1 MTPAQISR
9 SMECYNRADVVR
21 LFVLAMRKRTS
32 ACAHVYRACKS
43 YHRSL
48 MSLTVRSR
56 QVRSNPLVL
65 RNVMKRFTG
74 VLALL
79 LILAVSALASNA
91 KQAKQLYQ
99 KGVDA
104 QARQDYITAYNF
116 YHRAYELVPTDTS
129 YRSAYEYVRF
139 LAAASYVHQGELLM
153 NAGKLQEALTDF
165 EQALAI
171 DPSSFIAQQM
181 ANKVRLMLKQS
192 MNPTPTPSPTTEGV
206 LTRRM
211 EEATGPVELAPISN
225 TPITLNLTQDSK
237 TVYESIGRL
246 AGINVLF
253 DPDYT
258 SRRIHV
264 DLNGV
269 TLSEALQITALE
281 SKTFW
286 RPVTPNTIFVAADT
300 PAKRKEL
307 EQSVIRTF
315 YLNNLSQPNELQDL
329 VNILRTLLDTQ
340 RLQQFPSQQAIVVR
354 GTPDQ
359 IAMAE
364 KLIED
369 LDKSKPEVVVE
380 VAIMQVTRDK
390 LRNLG
395 INPPTSVSVALQQ
408 SNATSPTTTS
418 VTGTAGNTAT
428 ATTGST
434 APQLTLNTLGNL
446 NATNFSVT
454 IPSATA
460 NFLMSDSSSKLIQQ
474 PEIRASDG
482 QKASLKIGERVPVA
496 TGSFQPGIGGVGIN
510 PLVNT
515 QFNYIDVGVNIDI
528 TPHVHGLD
536 EVTLKL
542 SMDISAV
549 DSYQNIG
556 GIQQPVIGQR
566 KIEQDIRLREGEVNI
581 LGGIL
586 ESDQTRSLSGI
597 PGLASI
603 PLFKWLFSEESKE
616 VKDNEIVFVLIPHIV
631 RAQDLNASNTKAI
644 DVGTA
649 STISLRRDNTQP
661 QQQGQQDGQGAM
673 GARPPQSMPGQP
685 QGAAMQPGASA
696 APASAPIGSPIVSFD
711 PATVDQAVG
720 STFTVNVNLAGGQ
733 NVSSV
738 PLQIMYNPRVLQL
751 LNVSNGTLL
760 AQDGQTVALVNRDD
774 SMAGILQVTASRPPG
789 TSGISGDGS
798 VFTLTFQAR
807 APGQSTLAIN
817 RAVLKNA
824 AMQNTPATGS
834 QAIVT
839 VH

>member
-1 MTPAQISR
+1 M
-9 SMECYNRADVVR
+9 
-21 LFVLAMRKRTS
+21 
-32 ACAHVYRACKS
+32 
-43 YHRSL
+43 
-48 MSLTVRSR
+48 
-56 QVRSNPLVL
+56 
-65 RNVMKRFTG
+65 MKRFTG
-74 VLALL
+74 VLTLL
-79 LILAVSALASNA
+79 LILAVSALASTDKAA
-91 KQAKQLYQ
+91 KAAFE
-99 KGVDA
+99 KGKA
-104 QARQDYITAYNF
+104 AEARQDFITAYNF
-116 YHRAYELVPTDTS
+116 YHQAYDLKPTDLTYRTS
-129 YRSAYEYVRF
+129 FEYVRF
-139 LAAASYVHQGELLM
+139 LAAAAYVHKGELLVD
-153 NAGKLQEALTDF
+153 AGKLQEALTDF

-171 DPSSFIAQQM
+171 DPSSFIAQQES
-181 ANKVRLMLKQS
+181 NKVRELLQKA
-192 MNPTPTPSPTTEGV
+192 MNPTPPPAPSTESA

-211 EEATGPVELAPISN
+211 EEATGPVELAPISQ
-225 TPITLNLTQDSK
+225 TPITLKLTEDAK

-258 SRRIHV
+258 SKKIRV

-269 TLSEALQITALE
+269 TLQEALEITALE

-286 RPVTPNTIFVAADT
+286 RPVTPNTIFVATDS

-315 YLNNLSQPNELQDL
+315 YLTNLSQPNELQDL

-359 IAMAE
+359 IAMAG

-369 LDKSKPEVVVE
+369 LDKSRPEVVVE
-380 VAIMQVTRDK
+380 IAIMQVTRDK
-390 LRNLG
+390 MRNLG
-395 INPPTSVSVALQQ
+395 INPPTSVAVSLQQ
-408 SNATSPTTTS
+408 SNATTSSTS
-418 VTGTAGNTAT
+418 VTGTAGNTAS
-428 ATTGST
+428 ATTSSNTG
-434 APQLTLNTLGNL
+434 QITLNTLGNL

-454 IPSATA
+454 IPTATA

-528 TPHVHGLD
+528 TPRVHGLD

-542 SMDISAV
+542 AVDISAI

-556 GIQQPVIGQR
+556 GISQPVIGQR
-566 KIEQDIRLREGEVNI
+566 KIENEIRLKEGEVNI

-586 ESDQTRSLSGI
+586 ENTQTKSLSGI

-603 PLFKWLFSEESKE
+603 PLFKYLFAEETKE
-616 VKDNEIVFVLIPHIV
+616 VNDNEIVFILIPHIV
-631 RAQDLNASNTKAI
+631 RAQDLNASNLKAI

-649 STISLRRDNTQP
+649 NTISLRRDTSQVANPQP
-661 QQQGQQDGQGAM
+661 GNGQ
-673 GARPPQSMPGQP
+673 PGSP
-685 QGAAMQPGASA
+685 QGALNNPAGPRVPPAQPQANA
-696 APASAPIGSPIVSFD
+696 APAASVQPTAAPAPPGSAILSFD
-711 PATVDQAVG
+711 PPTLDQPVG
-720 STFTVNVNLAGGQ
+720 STFTVNVNITGGQ
-733 NVSSV
+733 NVFSV
-738 PLQIMYNPRVLQL
+738 PVQLLYNPRVLQL
-751 LNVSNGTLL
+751 INVSSGTMLS
-760 AQDGQTVALVNRDD
+760 QDNQTVALVNRDD
-774 SMAGILQVTASRPPG
+774 SMAGILQLTASRPPG
-789 TSGISGDGS
+789 APGISGDGS

-807 APGQSTLAIN
+807 APGQSTLSIN
-817 RAVLKNA
+817 RALIKNA
-824 AMQNTPATGS
+824 AMQTVPASGS

>member
-1 MTPAQISR
+1 
-9 SMECYNRADVVR
+9 
-21 LFVLAMRKRTS
+21 
-32 ACAHVYRACKS
+32 
-43 YHRSL
+43 
-48 MSLTVRSR
+48 
-56 QVRSNPLVL
+56 
-65 RNVMKRFTG
+65 MKRLTC

-79 LILAVSALASNA
+79 LIAVALPAFATQDKAAKSLYDKG
-91 KQAKQLYQ
+91 KQAE
-99 KGVDA
+99 V
-104 QARQDYITAYNF
+104 RQDYIAAYNF
-116 YHRAYELVPTDTS
+116 YHQAYELKPSDLR
-129 YRSAYEYVRF
+129 YRTAAEYVRF
-139 LAAASYVHQGELLM
+139 LASASYVHQGETLM

-165 EQALAI
+165 EQAIAI
-171 DPSSFIAQQM
+171 DPSSFIAQQL
-181 ANKVRLMLKQS
+181 ANKIRQLLLKSQNPAPS
-192 MNPTPTPSPTTEGV
+192 APTPQSS
-206 LTRRM
+206 LTKRM
-211 EEATGPVELAPISN
+211 EEATGPVELAPITP
-225 TPITLNLTQDSK
+225 TPITLKMSEDAK
-237 TVYESIGRL
+237 TVYETIGRL

-253 DPDYT
+253 DPDYN
-258 SRRIHV
+258 SRRIRV

-269 TLSEALQITALE
+269 TLEEALQITALE

-315 YLNNLSQPNELQDL
+315 YLTNLSQPNELQDL

-340 RLQQFPSQQAIVVR
+340 RLQQFASQQAIVVR

-369 LDKSKPEVVVE
+369 LDKSRPEVVVE
-380 VAIMQVTRDK
+380 VAIMQVSRDK

-395 INPPTSVSVALQQ
+395 INPPTSVTVALQ
-408 SNATSPTTTS
+408 SNSSTTTS
-418 VTGTAGNTAT
+418 TSGQNVGTGNGT
-428 ATTGST
+428 ATTTTGPT
-434 APQLTLNTLGNL
+434 TGTITLNELAHL
-446 NATNFSVT
+446 NATNFAVT
-454 IPSATA
+454 IPPATA
-460 NFLMSDSSSKLIQQ
+460 NFLLNDSNSKLLQQ
-474 PEIRASDG
+474 PQIRASDG

-536 EVTLKL
+536 DISLKL

-549 DSYQNIG
+549 TSYQNIG

-566 KIEQDIRLREGEVNI
+566 KIEQDIRLKEGEVNI

-586 ESDQTRSLSGI
+586 EDLQTKSLSGI
-597 PGLASI
+597 PGLAQI
-603 PLFKWLFSEESKE
+603 PFFKWLFSSTQTE

-631 RAQDLNASNTKAI
+631 RAQDVTASNTRAI

-649 STISLRRDNTQP
+649 NTISLRRDSTPPPAPQQPGQAPTGQPMVQPGSPNQGQPNNPGVQPQGVSNTQP
-661 QQQGQQDGQGAM
+661 
-673 GARPPQSMPGQP
+673 PT
-685 QGAAMQPGASA
+685 
-696 APASAPIGSPIVSFD
+696 ASAPAGSAIVSFD
-711 PATVDQAVG
+711 PPTLEQAVG

-733 NVSSV
+733 NVFSV
-738 PLQIMYNPRVLQL
+738 PVQVMYNPRVLQL
-751 LNVSNGTLL
+751 VNVSNGALL
-760 AQDGQTVALVNRDD
+760 SQDGQTVALVNRDD
-774 SMAGILQVTASRPPG
+774 SLAGILQLTASRPPG
-789 TSGISGDGS
+789 SPGINGDGS

-807 APGQSTLAIN
+807 APGQATLSIN
-817 RAVLKNA
+817 RAVVKNA
-824 AMQNTPATGS
+824 AMQSTPAGGS

>member
-1 MTPAQISR
+1 
-9 SMECYNRADVVR
+9 
-21 LFVLAMRKRTS
+21 
-32 ACAHVYRACKS
+32 
-43 YHRSL
+43 
-48 MSLTVRSR
+48 
-56 QVRSNPLVL
+56 
-65 RNVMKRFTG
+65 MKRFTAA
-74 VLALL
+74 LALL
-79 LILAVSALASNA
+79 LVLALSAFANNA
-91 KQAKQLYQ
+91 KQAKAMYE
-99 KGVDA
+99 KGKIA
-104 QARQDYITAYNF
+104 EARQDYITAYNF
-116 YHRAYELVPTDTS
+116 YHQAYQLNPSDLTYRTS
-129 YRSAYEYVRF
+129 YEYVRF

-171 DPSSFIAQQM
+171 DPSSFIAQQQS
-181 ANKVRLMLKQS
+181 NKIRLMIKQS
-192 MNPTPTPSPTTEGV
+192 LNPTAAAPPSTETG

-269 TLSEALQITALE
+269 TLHEALEITALE

-418 VTGTAGNTAT
+418 VTGTAGNTAS

-434 APQLTLNTLGNL
+434 TGQITLNTLGNL

-454 IPSATA
+454 IPAATA
-460 NFLMSDSSSKLIQQ
+460 NFLMTDSSSKLIQQ

-515 QFNYIDVGVNIDI
+515 QSNYIDVGVNIDI
-528 TPHVHGLD
+528 TPHVHGIE

-542 SMDISAV
+542 AMDISAV

-566 KIEQDIRLREGEVNI
+566 KLENEIRMKEGEVNI

-586 ESDQTRSLSGI
+586 EQTVTHSLSGI

-603 PLFKWLFSEESKE
+603 PLFKYLFAEEQKE
-616 VKDNEIVFVLIPHIV
+616 VNDNEIVFILIPHIV
-631 RAQDLNASNTKAI
+631 RAQDLSASNTKAI

-649 STISLRRDNTQP
+649 NSISLRTAQQP
-661 QQQGQQDGQGAM
+661 APPPTDSGAPQGATTN
-673 GARPPQSMPGQP
+673 RPPQTVPP
-685 QGAAMQPGASA
+685 AGAQMN
-696 APASAPIGSPIVSFD
+696 APASAPMGSPIVSFD
-711 PATVDQAVG
+711 PPTLDQAVG
-720 STFTVNVNLAGGQ
+720 TTFSVNVNLAGGQ
-733 NVSSV
+733 NVASV

-760 AQDGQTVALVNRDD
+760 SQDGQTVALVNRDD

-824 AMQNTPATGS
+824 AMQNTPASGS

>member
-1 MTPAQISR
+1 
-9 SMECYNRADVVR
+9 
-21 LFVLAMRKRTS
+21 
-32 ACAHVYRACKS
+32 
-43 YHRSL
+43 
-48 MSLTVRSR
+48 
-56 QVRSNPLVL
+56 
-65 RNVMKRFTG
+65 MKRFTG

-79 LILAVSALASNA
+79 LLLAVSALASNV

-99 KGVDA
+99 KGVEA

-116 YHRAYELVPTDTS
+116 YHQAYELQPTDLT
-129 YRSAYEYVRF
+129 YRSAFEYVRF

-181 ANKVRLMLKQS
+181 ANKIRLMLRQS
-192 MNPTPTPSPTTEGV
+192 MNPTPSATSTTESV

-211 EEATGPVELAPISN
+211 EEATGPVELTPISN

-269 TLSEALQITALE
+269 TLHEALEITALE

-359 IAMAE
+359 IVMAE

-395 INPPTSVSVALQQ
+395 INPPTSVSVSLQQ
-408 SNATSPTTTS
+408 SNATQNTTS

-428 ATTGST
+428 ATSGTNTGSI
-434 APQLTLNTLGNL
+434 TLNTLGNL
-446 NATNFSVT
+446 NATNFAVT
-454 IPSATA
+454 IPAATA

-542 SMDISAV
+542 AMDISAV

-556 GIQQPVIGQR
+556 GINQPVIGQR
-566 KIEQDIRLREGEVNI
+566 KIENEIRMKEGEVNI

-586 ESDQTRSLSGI
+586 ESTVTKSLSGI

-603 PLFKWLFSEESKE
+603 PLFKYLFAEEQKE
-616 VKDNEIVFVLIPHIV
+616 VKDNEIVFILIPHIV
-631 RAQDLNASNTKAI
+631 RAQDLSPSNTKAI

-649 STISLRRDNTQP
+649 TNIQLRGGDSVPQQQQQP
-661 QQQGQQDGQGAM
+661 QQPQQSAQPGVPQGAVN
-673 GARPPQSMPGQP
+673 GRPPQVTPPQQPGVPQAQP
-685 QGAAMQPGASA
+685 QGAVLQGQPPQAQGAVMHGQNPA
-696 APASAPIGSPIVSFD
+696 LATPASAPIGSPIVSFD
-711 PATVDQAVG
+711 PATVDPPVG
-720 STFTVNVNLAGGQ
+720 STFTVNINLAGGQ
-733 NVSSV
+733 NVSSA
-738 PLQIMYNPRVLQL
+738 PLQIMYNPRVLHL

-760 AQDGQTVALVNRDD
+760 SQDGQAVSLVNRDD
-774 SMAGILQVTASRPPG
+774 SMAGILQLTASRPPG
-789 TSGISGDGS
+789 VSGISGDGLLY
-798 VFTLTFQAR
+798 TLTFQAS

-817 RAVLKNA
+817 RAILNNS
-824 AMQNTPATGS
+824 AMQATPATGS

>member
-1 MTPAQISR
+1 
-9 SMECYNRADVVR
+9 
-21 LFVLAMRKRTS
+21 
-32 ACAHVYRACKS
+32 
-43 YHRSL
+43 
-48 MSLTVRSR
+48 
-56 QVRSNPLVL
+56 
-65 RNVMKRFTG
+65 MKRFTA

-79 LILAVSALASNA
+79 LMVAVSAYANTD
-91 KQAKQLYQ
+91 KQAKQLFD
-99 KGVDA
+99 KGKQA
-104 QARQDYITAYNF
+104 EARQDYISAYNF
-116 YHRAYELVPTDTS
+116 YHQAYELKPTDLT
-129 YRSAYEYVRF
+129 YRSSFEYVRF
-139 LAAASYVHQGELLM
+139 LAAASYVHQGQLLVK
-153 NAGKLQEALTDF
+153 AGKLQEALTDF
-165 EQALAI
+165 QEALAI
-171 DPSSFIAQQM
+171 DPSSFIAQQES
-181 ANKVRLMLKQS
+181 NKVREMIQKSQ
-192 MNPTPTPSPTTEGV
+192 NPAASPQANAETE
-206 LTRRM
+206 LEKRM
-211 EEATGPVELAPISN
+211 AEATGPVELAPISQ
-225 TPITLNLTQDSK
+225 TPITLKLTEDTK
-237 TVYESIGRL
+237 TVYETIGRL
-246 AGINVLF
+246 AGVNVLF

-258 SRRIHV
+258 SRRIKV

-269 TLSEALQITALE
+269 TLEQALEITALE

-286 RPVTPNTIFVAADT
+286 RPVTSNTIFVAADT
-300 PAKRKEL
+300 AAKRKEL

-315 YLNNLSQPNELQDL
+315 YLSNLSQPNELQDM

-359 IAMAE
+359 IAMAG

-369 LDKSKPEVVVE
+369 LDKSRPEVVVE

-390 LRNLG
+390 MRNLG
-395 INPPTSVSVALQQ
+395 INPPTSVSIALQQ
-408 SNATSPTTTS
+408 STPTTSTTT
-418 VTGTAGNTAT
+418 VTGNAGNGGT
-428 ATTGST
+428 ATTSSGSGT
-434 APQLTLNTLGNL
+434 GTITLNTLGNL

-454 IPSATA
+454 IPQATA

-536 EVTLKL
+536 EVTLKMA
-542 SMDISAV
+542 MDISAV

-566 KIEQDIRLREGEVNI
+566 KIENEIRMKEGEVNI

-586 ESDQTRSLSGI
+586 ENTVTKSLSGI

-603 PLFKWLFSEESKE
+603 PLFKYLFAEENRE
-616 VKDNEIVFVLIPHIV
+616 VKDNEIVFILIPHIV
-631 RAQDLNASNTKAI
+631 RAQDLTPSNIKAI

-649 STISLRRDNTQP
+649 TTIQLRSGESAQP
-661 QQQGQQDGQGAM
+661 PQGQQQPQPGQPVGPQ
-673 GARPPQSMPGQP
+673 GGVSARPPQAAPQQPPQQPGVPQGATMQGQPPQP
-685 QGAAMQPGASA
+685 QGAIMKGQNA
-696 APASAPIGSPIVSFD
+696 AQATPASAPMGSPIVSFD
-711 PATVDQAVG
+711 PATVDPAVG
-720 STFTVNVNLAGGQ
+720 STFTVNINLAGGQ
-733 NVSSV
+733 NIASV
-738 PLQIMYNPRVLQL
+738 PLQIMYNPRVLHL

-760 AQDGQTVALVNRDD
+760 SQDGQAVSLVNRDD
-774 SMAGILQVTASRPPG
+774 SMAGILQITATRPPG
-789 TSGISGDGS
+789 VSGISGDGLLY
-798 VFTLTFQAR
+798 TLTFQAS

-817 RAVLKNA
+817 RATLNNPS
-824 AMQNTPATGS
+824 MQATPATGS

>member
-1 MTPAQISR
+1 
-9 SMECYNRADVVR
+9 
-21 LFVLAMRKRTS
+21 
-32 ACAHVYRACKS
+32 
-43 YHRSL
+43 
-48 MSLTVRSR
+48 
-56 QVRSNPLVL
+56 
-65 RNVMKRFTG
+65 MKRFTG

-79 LILAVSALASNA
+79 LTVAVLVFASAD
-91 KQAKQLYQ
+91 KQAKQLYD
-99 KGVDA
+99 KGKLA
-104 QARQDYITAYNF
+104 EARQDYITAYNF
-116 YHRAYELVPTDTS
+116 YHQAYQLKPTDLT
-129 YRSAYEYVRF
+129 YRASFEYVRF
-139 LAAASYVHQGELLM
+139 LAAASYVHQGQLLKT
-153 NAGKLQEALTDF
+153 AGKLQEALTDF

-171 DPSSFIAQQM
+171 DPSSFIAQQEI
-181 ANKVRLMLKQS
+181 NKIHLMLQKAQNPNAPPQS
-192 MNPTPTPSPTTEGV
+192 SIENG
-206 LTRRM
+206 LDKRM
-211 EEATGPVELAPISN
+211 EEATGPVELAPVSQ
-225 TPITLNLTQDSK
+225 TPIILKLTEDSK
-237 TVYESIGRL
+237 TVYETIGRL

-258 SRRIHV
+258 SRRIRV

-269 TLSEALQITALE
+269 TLQEALEITALE

-300 PAKRKEL
+300 AAKRKEL

-315 YLNNLSQPNELQDL
+315 YLSNLSQPNELQDM

-359 IAMAE
+359 IAMAG

-380 VAIMQVTRDK
+380 VAIMQVSRDK
-390 LRNLG
+390 MRNLG
-395 INPPTSVSVALQQ
+395 INPPTSVTVALQQ
-408 SNATSPTTTS
+408 STPSTSTTTTVS
-418 VTGTAGNTAT
+418 GNAGNGGT
-428 ATTGST
+428 ATTSSGSAT
-434 APQLTLNTLGNL
+434 GTITLNTLGNL

-454 IPSATA
+454 IPQATA
-460 NFLMSDSSSKLIQQ
+460 NFLMTDNSSKLIQQ

-515 QFNYIDVGVNIDI
+515 QFNYIDVGVNVDI

-536 EVTLKL
+536 DVTLKL
-542 SMDISAV
+542 AMDISAV

-556 GIQQPVIGQR
+556 GIMQPVIGQR
-566 KIEQDIRLREGEVNI
+566 KIENEIRMKEGEVNI

-586 ESDQTRSLSGI
+586 EETTSHSLSGI

-603 PLFKWLFSEESKE
+603 PLFKYLFAEETKE
-616 VKDNEIVFVLIPHIV
+616 VNDNEIVFILIPHIV
-631 RAQDLNASNTKAI
+631 RAQDISASNTRAI

-649 STISLRRDNTQP
+649 NTIVLRRDNVQP
-661 QQQGQQDGQGAM
+661 NPGNN
-673 GARPPQSMPGQP
+673 GQP
-685 QGAAMQPGASA
+685 QGAGAGPGGAMNNPAPVKPMQGQPPTGMMPQASVQPTA
-696 APASAPIGSPIVSFD
+696 ASAPMGSAIVSFD
-711 PATVDQAVG
+711 PPTVDQPAG

-738 PLQIMYNPRVLQL
+738 PLQITYNPRVLQV

-760 AQDGQTVALVNRDD
+760 SQDGQAPSLVNRDD
-774 SMAGILQVTASRPPG
+774 SMTGILTVTAERPPQSPG
-789 TSGISGDGS
+789 VSGDGS

-807 APGQSTLAIN
+807 APGQSTLSIN
-817 RAVLKNA
+817 RASIKNSA
-824 AMQNTPATGS
+824 GQVTPASGS